1 MTGKTKPAGGDD
13 LNQHLRD
20 LWSRRTTLSAAEW
33 ETLYTIVYRVL
44 KPKYRS
50 LVAELAMTPDEAI
63 ADFFADKVF
72 ALADNATEVYYSGAL
87 GVFYMRYLI
96 SLQRDPYVQLRVPPD
111 PDAEDFAAEL
121 TGLPWNTFNQAVT
134 SEPSASTVPS
144 QRLRDDVAQLLGIA
158 LEDITREARDFLNG
172 QGHWSALADE
182 SHWIRLYLRC
192 HQCPDQEDAI
202 PVSTLARRHQIP
214 SYHDRAVKIGVTVP
228 KRQDAALEA
237 FRASYRGQ
245 WLNHLGIPVDPE
257 HVEEMSL
264 ALKMLCLVALNS
276 QEHC

>member
-13 LNQHLRD
+13 LNKQLRD
-20 LWSRRTTLSAAEW
+20 LWSRRATLSVAEW
-33 ETLYTIVYRVL
+33 ETLYAIVYHLL
-44 KPKYRS
+44 KPKFRP
-50 LVAELAMTPDEAI
+50 LVAELAMTPEEAI
-63 ADFFADKVF
+63 QDFFADKVF

-96 SLQRDPYVQLRVPPD
+96 SLQRDPYVQLRVPPERD
-111 PDAEDFAAEL
+111 SEGLDAAL
-121 TGLPWNTFNQAVT
+121 TGVPQSFLNQAAI
-134 SEPSASTVPS
+134 SESSDGSAPSLS
-144 QRLRDDVAQLLGIA
+144 LRDAATQLLGIA
-158 LEDITREARDFLNG
+158 LEDITCEARDFLNG

-214 SYHDRAVKIGVTVP
+214 SPHDRAVKIGVTVP

-245 WLNHLGIPVDPE
+245 WLSHLGIPIDPE

-276 QEHC
+276 QERC